1 MMILALLPGNCPSD
15 TLTFVQVLF
24 SVFFA
29 ILFLQ
34 SGIDKIVDRKGNL
47 SWLIGH
53 FANSPLARMVP
64 LLLTI
69 ITIFEVLAGLTSAI
83 AVVELCV
90 FRSFNFPLIGTS
102 LSAVSLLILF
112 FGQRLAKD
120 YAGAG
125 ALVPYFLAAAIN
137 LYFLA

>member
-1 MMILALLPGNCPSD
+1 
-15 TLTFVQVLF
+15 
-24 SVFFA
+24 
-29 ILFLQ
+29 
-34 SGIDKIVDRKGNL
+34 
-47 SWLIGH
+47 
-53 FANSPLARMVP
+53 MVP